1 MEEQIVTVRI
11 RTSGETCE
19 MTDGEIIAW
28 YREKIAGLFNPAYGT
43 PEIEVTLKRIQN
55 GDN

>member
-1 MEEQIVTVRI
+1 MEEQIVTVHI

-19 MTDGEIIAW
+19 MTDGEIVAW